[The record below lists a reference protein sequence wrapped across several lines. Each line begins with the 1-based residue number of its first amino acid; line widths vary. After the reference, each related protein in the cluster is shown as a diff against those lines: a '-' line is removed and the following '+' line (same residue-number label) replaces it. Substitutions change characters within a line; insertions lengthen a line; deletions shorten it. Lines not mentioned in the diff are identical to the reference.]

1 MSQLSSQ
8 LHFAEDETSAFVD
21 PFWSGLTAD
30 VRAELAGDDTLRAR
44 LDGAWDAA
52 TAQWPELQVSP
63 ARFGAWLAERGVSA
77 REVDVMLTPTTAA
90 ELYLAC
96 ACAAGDATAMAQLE
110 IHYFPLVRASLAR
123 MRLPA
128 HSVDEILQGLRA
140 QLLLRHRDG
149 RPGIAG
155 FRGRGALGAWL
166 SVSAVRA
173 ACKLLKRGKDE
184 KSDGDAALERLSGS
198 ARDVEGQYSK
208 AWSKEAFTKAFAQAM
223 AQLSARDKSLL
234 RLHYLDSVTIDQ
246 LGGLYRTHRATAA
259 RWLAMARQRLL
270 DGTRQALTAEHQI
283 PLADCDSII
292 QAAQSQLDMTFHR
305 LFATRSQ

>member
-1 MSQLSSQ
+1 VSTQRAQLPDD
-8 LHFAEDETSAFVD
+8 ATIAFGNA
-21 PFWSGLTAD
+21 FWEHLTAEQ
-30 VRAELAGDDTLRAR
+30 RAELSGDETLTAR

-52 TAQWPELQVSP
+52 TATWPELSLAP
-63 ARFGAWLAERGVSA
+63 ARLGAWIAERTVGA
-77 REVDVMLTPTTAA
+77 RELDGMLAPTTAA

-96 ACAAGDATAMAQLE
+96 ACAGGDETAMAQLE
-110 IHYFPLVRASLAR
+110 VHYFPLVRASLAR

-128 HSVDEILQGLRA
+128 HSVDEILQGLRG

-208 AWSKEAFTKAFAQAM
+208 AWSQGAFQRAFAQAM
-223 AQLSARDKSLL
+223 GQLSARDKSLL

-270 DGTRQALTAEHQI
+270 DGTRAALTADLQI

-305 LFATRSQ
+305 LFATRSH